1 MDPCQALIAKLKDH
15 PELAFEDFP
24 GGVRVAP
31 PTPTGFA
38 VELRDNSDGWTVF
51 LGEAGFH
58 EEFTTPDEVLN
69 FVAWCYSG
77 TARVRE
83 VWRGGTPQK
92 SILEACENG
101 EWHSVSE
108 TGFLLVPWWRRR
120 REIVLRNP
128 DLLRP

>member
-1 MDPCQALIAKLKDH
+1 MDPCEALIAKLKDH
-15 PELAFEDFP
+15 PELAIEAFP
-24 GGVRVAP
+24 GGVRIAP
-31 PTPTGFA
+31 PAPAGFG
-38 VELRDNSDGWTVF
+38 VELRETPGGWTVF

-69 FVAWCYSG
+69 FLGWCYSG

-83 VWRGGTPQK
+83 VWRGATPQK
-92 SILEACENG
+92 SILEAHENG
-101 EWHSVSE
+101 EWYSVGE

-128 DLLRP
+128 SFLSP